1 MIGVANFLAHQLIA
15 TTDTHDSGTFMVCPD
30 DGLCYTVTAQFMQ
43 VGKRTFT
50 TWQQND
56 VSFSYF
62 IGIISIKKMNTRIAF
77 ENIKISEVTE
87 MSQENDSDI
96 DFTLFRLYRFRGK
109 SQGVFFFDINIAI
122 VRYYSYHGYA
132 TKIFEHLDSRFE
144 KTDISTEFIDK
155 DTFNTFP
162 FMRTKQHQRA
172 IDTGKDSASINISY
186 KDYICPGM

>member
-1 MIGVANFLAHQLIA
+1 MIGVTNFLAHQLIT
-15 TTDTHDSGTFMVCPD
+15 TTDTHDGGAFTVCPD

-144 KTDISTEFIDK
+144 KTDISTEFID
-155 DTFNTFP
+155 DEPLYTFLF
-162 FMRTKQHQRA
+162 
-172 IDTGKDSASINISY
+172 
-186 KDYICPGM
+186 